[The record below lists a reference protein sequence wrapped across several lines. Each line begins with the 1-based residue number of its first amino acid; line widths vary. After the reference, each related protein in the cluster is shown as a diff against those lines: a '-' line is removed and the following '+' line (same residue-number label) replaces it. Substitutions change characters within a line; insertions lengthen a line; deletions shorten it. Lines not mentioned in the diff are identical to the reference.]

1 MSPIPLKALSG
12 LFGGAVV
19 AQEIG
24 VAYVSLLP
32 SGAGFS
38 KAVDREAS
46 QAFAGAEKRS
56 RGFFSSLA
64 GGVGRIVGGV
74 GLLAGSVGALAVGG
88 GISRALN
95 IEDATAK
102 LKGLGHDTRAVEA
115 IMKDALASVKG
126 TAFGLDAAATTAA
139 SAVAAGIRPG
149 QELERYL
156 RLTAD
161 AATIAGTS
169 MEEMG
174 SIINQVT
181 SKGYAGMEN
190 LNRLTERGIPIL
202 QWLAAE
208 YGVTA
213 DELQKM
219 VSRGEVDAATF
230 RKVIEDNIGGAALAS
245 GETTRGSLA
254 NLGAAISRLGA
265 AFAGPVLGLARDFF
279 NELIKISDG
288 ITTRVQ
294 PVVAALQSTID
305 GIDFEFSDNVLNGLD
320 RIVSGFSNLKGVFG
334 GMEGLTP
341 VFTAMA
347 GAMAPLLA
355 ALPIIGR
362 FLPVISG
369 PMGALIGLLAGM
381 FIESE
386 ELRASVAGLGEAF
399 RPLGAVLKDLAAK
412 VGPVLST
419 VLEELGSQLAEV
431 LPLLAESL
439 IDALVQLAPPLT
451 ELLVALLPLIPPLIE
466 LAVDVLPV
474 LTDALALILPVLV
487 PIVQGITAFYGI
499 VSDLFGLLS
508 GDKSVE
514 QFGEYLAT
522 AQGPIYDV
530 TRAIASF
537 IMPALNGLI
546 QTVQRVVAYWQVGW
560 TNVSTF
566 FNSVRATVTGIASN
580 LWGTLTSLFTSGVS
594 RVGAVFRVLP
604 TIIRTAFA
612 GVGSWLVGSGRALMQ
627 GFIDGITS
635 MIGAVGSAVGGVLDW
650 ASGFFPHSP
659 AERGPFS
666 GTGWTDVFGGGEAL
680 MEQFAKGAES
690 HKPTLTFSNV
700 ASVLQ
705 DVRPGGDTYVQNPF
719 TGEYLLAKV
728 GQVADARV
736 DAYDAGATAWSRGG
750 VRP

>member
-1 MSPIPLKALSG
+1 M
-12 LFGGAVV
+12 

-38 KAVDREAS
+38 KAVDKEAGR
-46 QAFAGAEKRS
+46 AFGGAEKRS
-56 RGFFSSLA
+56 RGFFASLA
-64 GGVGRIVGGV
+64 SGVGKIVGGV
-74 GLLAGSVGALAVGG
+74 GLLAGTVGALAIGG

-102 LKGLGHDTRAVEA
+102 LKGLGNDTKTVEA

-139 SAVAAGIRPG
+139 SAVAAGIKPG

-202 QWLAAE
+202 QWLADE

-230 RKVIEDNIGGAALAS
+230 RRVIEDNIGGAALAS
-245 GETTRGSLA
+245 GETTRGALA

-265 AFAGPVLGLARDFF
+265 AFAGPALGLARDFF
-279 NELIKISDG
+279 GELTIIADG
-288 ITTRVQ
+288 ITSRVQ
-294 PVVAALQSTID
+294 PVIERLQSAID
-305 GIDFEFSDNVLNGLD
+305 GIDFQFSDNVLNTLD
-320 RIVSGFSNLKGVFG
+320 RVVAGFSNLKGAFS

-341 VFTAMA
+341 VFTALA

-355 ALPIIGR
+355 TLPVIGR

-369 PMGALIGLLAGM
+369 PVGALVGLLAGM

-386 ELRASVAGLGEAF
+386 DLQNSVLGLGDAF
-399 RPLGAVLKDLAAK
+399 RPLGAMLQDLGAK
-412 VGPVLST
+412 IGPVLAEALSD
-419 VLEELGSQLAEV
+419 LGSQLADV

-439 IDALVQLAPPLT
+439 IDAIIELAPPLT
-451 ELLVALLPLIPPLIE
+451 DLLIALIPLIPPLVE
-466 LAVDVLPV
+466 LAVSVLPPLV
-474 LTDALALILPVLV
+474 EILNLLV
-487 PIVQGITAFYGI
+487 PLLASGVENLTGWATAFVGAISVMQGDMTFEELGRQALGTTGDLSTLYRFFVDTVNNI
-499 VSDLFGLLS
+499 VGGLSALQANWNAGWAAITGVIQRAGS
-508 GDKSVE
+508 AIVGAAASIWQLVPA
-514 QFGEYLAT
+514 QF
-522 AQGPIYDV
+522 
-530 TRAIASF
+530 R
-537 IMPALNGLI
+537 
-546 QTVQRVVAYWQVGW
+546 
-560 TNVSTF
+560 
-566 FNSVRATVTGIASN
+566 
-580 LWGTLTSLFTSGVS
+580 SGVEAAVAVLAS
-594 RVGAVFRVLP
+594 LPGRARQIVAGA
-604 TIIRTAFA
+604 
-612 GVGSWLVGSGRALMQ
+612 GSWLVSSGRALIQ
-627 GFIDGITS
+627 GFIDGING
-635 MIGAVGSAVGGVLDW
+635 MIGNVGSAINNVMDW
-650 ASGFFPHSP
+650 AAGFFPHSP
-659 AERGPFS
+659 AKRGTFS
-666 GTGWTDVFGGGEAL
+666 GAGWTAVADGGASL
-680 MEQFAKGAES
+680 MEQFSLGAES
-690 HKPTLTFSNV
+690 FQPELSFANLSGLEGA
-700 ASVLQ
+700 AS
-705 DVRPGGDTYVQNPF
+705 DVSTGDTYVQNPF
-719 TGEYLLAKV
+719 TGEYLLAHV
-728 GQVADARV
+728 EHVADARIG
-736 DAYDAGATAWSRGG
+736 AYDDRRNMWTRGG